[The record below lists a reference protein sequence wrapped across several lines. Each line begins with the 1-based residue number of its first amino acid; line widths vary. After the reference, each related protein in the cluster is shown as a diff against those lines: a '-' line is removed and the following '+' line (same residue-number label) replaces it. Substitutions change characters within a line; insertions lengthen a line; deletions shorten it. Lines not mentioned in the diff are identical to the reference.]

1 MTDNNLVPNFLSERF
16 EDALVYAARLH
27 ANQKRKRSGVPY
39 IAHLLGVTGIVLEDG
54 GTEDEAISALL
65 HDAVEDQG
73 GLEALEEIRLRF
85 GTPVAEIVLAVSDS
99 HLDPKPPWH
108 KRKEAYISSIQ
119 NASPSAIRVSLA
131 DKVYNARATLRDV
144 RRDGDDAWAGFKG
157 GRNGTLWYYKQLIQ
171 AFEKHGSRT
180 LLSELI
186 RIVEHLEEL
195 SDRDTQEG
203 TV

>member
-1 MTDNNLVPNFLSERF
+1 
-16 EDALVYAARLH
+16 
-27 ANQKRKRSGVPY
+27 
-39 IAHLLGVTGIVLEDG
+39 
-54 GTEDEAISALL
+54 
-65 HDAVEDQG
+65 
-73 GLEALEEIRLRF
+73 LEEIRLRF